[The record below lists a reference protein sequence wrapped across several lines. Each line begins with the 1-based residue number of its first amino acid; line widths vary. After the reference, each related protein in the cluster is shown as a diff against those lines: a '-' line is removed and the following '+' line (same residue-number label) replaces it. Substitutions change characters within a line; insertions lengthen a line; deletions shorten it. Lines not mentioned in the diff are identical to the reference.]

1 MASHDT
7 AGNHAMHTTRI
18 IATLAL
24 VAAMGP
30 AHAVAV
36 TSTNAAAV
44 TITFANPIFA
54 DLPGANSDA
63 VSISFPGARGSTLS
77 RRVNAGRFVG
87 RATDLAGVGPEI
99 FVDGVDNVF
108 LYCYDIYQ
116 DIAAG
121 DMVRYEIQFDG
132 ATART
137 LQFLGAVNTVMNDG
151 RAEAMWDPY
160 AWVRPLTGLQG
171 AAIQLG
177 IWESLYDDGASWSLQ
192 AGTFRA
198 AGLDA
203 ATAHWVERFFAAVD
217 PLESLDQ
224 RFTMVLRNDRK
235 QDMITADPPSA
246 VPEPGTL
253 LLIGAALTTLLATR
267 RRRPANGPA

>member
-1 MASHDT
+1 
-7 AGNHAMHTTRI
+7 MHTTRI
-18 IATLAL
+18 IATLGL
-24 VAAMGP
+24 VAAMDP
-30 AHAVAV
+30 AFAVAV
-36 TSTNAAAV
+36 TSTDTAAV
-44 TITFANPIFA
+44 TITFAKPIFA
-54 DLPGANSDA
+54 DLPGANSDV
-63 VSISFPGARGSTLS
+63 VSISFPSTGGSTRS
-77 RRVNAGRFVG
+77 RSVNAGRFVG
-87 RATDLAGVGPEI
+87 QATDLAGVGPEV

-151 RAEAMWDPY
+151 REAAMWDPY

-177 IWESLYDDGASWSLQ
+177 IWESLYDDGASWSLR

-198 AGLDA
+198 AGLDT
-203 ATAHWVERFFAAVD
+203 ATAHWVDRFFSAVD
-217 PLESLDQ
+217 PLGSLDQ

-235 QDMITADPPSA
+235 QDMITADPPGS

-253 LLIGAALTTLLATR
+253 LLIGTALTTLLATR
-267 RRRPANGPA
+267 RRRPGTGPT